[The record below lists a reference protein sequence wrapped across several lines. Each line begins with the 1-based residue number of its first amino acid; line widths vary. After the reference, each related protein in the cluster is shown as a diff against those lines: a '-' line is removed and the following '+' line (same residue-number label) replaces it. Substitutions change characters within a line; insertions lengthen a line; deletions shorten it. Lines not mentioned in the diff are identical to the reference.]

1 MTEGLHSTPSEGA
14 VPMNKIRLVIVTGL
28 SGAGKTQA
36 IKSLEDLGFFCVDNL
51 PPALLGKMAELG
63 SGTGGK
69 IVRMAFGIDLRGG
82 EFFGSTVDALARLE
96 LAGYPYQILFL
107 EAADDTLVRRF
118 KETRRP
124 HPLAPEGRI
133 LEGIR
138 RERQLLQELRGKAT
152 HIIDTTD
159 LSPRK
164 LREEVQ
170 RLITDDGE
178 KPPIIVNIVSF
189 GFKYGLPMD
198 ADLVFD
204 VRFMP
209 NPHYV
214 EGLRGLTGSNAEV
227 SQYVFRW
234 PAARRF
240 MKEITRLLEFLLPQY
255 VSEGKSQL
263 VIAIG
268 CTGGR
273 HRSVAVTEA
282 LAQTLR
288 SKGYTVAT
296 EHRDAAKNLEESVE
310 Q

>member
-1 MTEGLHSTPSEGA
+1 
-14 VPMNKIRLVIVTGL
+14 MNKVRLVIVTGL

-51 PPALLGKMAELG
+51 PPALLVKMAELG
-63 SGTGGK
+63 ADAGEK
-69 IVRMAFGIDLRGG
+69 IGRMAFGIDLRGG
-82 EFFGSTVDALARLE
+82 EFFGSTVEALAALE
-96 LAGYPYQILFL
+96 KAGYPYQILFL
-107 EAADDTLVRRF
+107 EASDETLVRRF

-124 HPLAPEGRI
+124 HPLVPEGRI
-133 LEGIR
+133 SEGIR
-138 RERQLLQELRGKAT
+138 REWMLLQELRGKAT

-159 LSPRK
+159 LSPRR
-164 LREEVQ
+164 LREEVR
-170 RLITDDGE
+170 RLFNDNVET
-178 KPPIIVNIVSF
+178 PPIFVNVVSF

-214 EGLRGLTGSNAEV
+214 ESLRGLTGASAAV

-240 MKEITRLLEFLLPQY
+240 MKEITRLMEFLLPQY
-255 VSEGKSQL
+255 ISEGKSQL
-263 VIAIG
+263 VVAVG

-273 HRSVAVTEA
+273 HRSVAVADA
-282 LAQTLR
+282 LGQTLR
-288 SKGYTVAT
+288 AKGYAVGV
-296 EHRDAAKNLEESVE
+296 EHRDSAKNDEESSE
-310 Q
+310 H

>member
-1 MTEGLHSTPSEGA
+1 
-14 VPMNKIRLVIVTGL
+14 MNTIRLVIVTGL

-63 SGTGGK
+63 AGTGGK

-82 EFFGSTVDALARLE
+82 EFFGNTVDALAGLE
-96 LAGYPYQILFL
+96 TAGYLYQILFL
-107 EAADDTLVRRF
+107 EASDDTLVRRF

-138 RERQLLQELRGKAT
+138 QERQLLQELRGKAT

-170 RLITDDGE
+170 RLFRDNSE
-178 KPPIIVNIVSF
+178 KPLIFVNIVSF
-189 GFKYGLPMD
+189 GFKFGLPMD
-198 ADLVFD
+198 SDLVFD

-214 EGLRGLTGSNAEV
+214 ETLRGLTGSSAEV

-234 PAARRF
+234 PTARRF
-240 MKEITRLLEFLLPQY
+240 MKEIARLLDFLLPQY
-255 VSEGKSQL
+255 INEGKSQL

-273 HRSVAVTEA
+273 HRSVAVAEA
-282 LAQTLR
+282 LAQSLR

-296 EHRDAAKNLEESVE
+296 EHRDTAKNHEESVE
-310 Q
+310 P